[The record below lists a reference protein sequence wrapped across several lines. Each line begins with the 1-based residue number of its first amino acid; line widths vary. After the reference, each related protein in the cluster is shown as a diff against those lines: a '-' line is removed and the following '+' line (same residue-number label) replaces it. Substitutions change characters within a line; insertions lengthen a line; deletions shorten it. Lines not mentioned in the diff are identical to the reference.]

1 MKNKIEK
8 LFFNDLILS
17 LSVSYLPQC
26 LYSSN
31 LLIIKSYSEGVI
43 LALVLFLIPIGLG
56 WFLLTNFKK
65 LDEKSMRTKCEK
77 LYTNI
82 IVNFGSKQKVLYYP
96 WFLLKRFILV
106 LIPFLFSNN
115 TTFQII
121 ALNYVCLMNIIV
133 YGVIRSH
140 GSSLQSHLEFA
151 NEFMISALAVLTVT
165 FTPFC

>member
-1 MKNKIEK
+1 MC
-8 LFFNDLILS
+8 
-17 LSVSYLPQC
+17 YLPQC

-31 LLIIKSYSEGVI
+31 LIKNKNYFEGVI
-43 LALVLFLIPIGLG
+43 LALVLFLIPIALG
-56 WFLLTNFKK
+56 RFLLINFKK

-82 IVNFGSKQKVLYYP
+82 VVNFGLKIKVLYYP
-96 WFLLKRFILV
+96 WFLLKRFIFV
-106 LIPFLFSNN
+106 LIPLLFLDN
-115 TTFQII
+115 TSFQII
-121 ALNYVCLMNIIV
+121 VLNYVCLMNIIV

-140 GSSLQSHLEFA
+140 GSSLQNRLELA